1 MKSPI
6 LLRRI
11 GGMLSPADRH
21 AAEELQKIPH
31 RHTVAVRVLRP
42 RNHEQ
47 LALYWRVLE
56 KTVEATGKFRTAQ
69 ELHLALKIATG
80 RVETVRLISGRH
92 VLVPD
97 SVAFDQMSQDDFQAY
112 FAEALRVIEDELIG
126 GEIEELLAS

>member
-1 MKSPI
+1 
-6 LLRRI
+6 
-11 GGMLSPADRH
+11 MLSPADGR

-42 RNHEQ
+42 RSHEQ
-47 LALYWRVLE
+47 LAFYWQILE
-56 KTVEATGKFRTAQ
+56 KTVEATGKFRTSH

-97 SVAFDQMSQDDFQAY
+97 SVAFDAMSQDDFQAY
-112 FAEALRVIEDELIG
+112 FDDARRIIEDELIG
-126 GEIEELLAS
+126 GEIAELLAS